1 MESEYMA
8 LAEAAKEI
16 KWLRLFLSELRYG
29 SPSKSTTL
37 NTDNQGTLALA
48 KNPVSHARSKHID
61 IRHHF
66 IRDTIADK
74 SVWLV
79 QYIPTEDMTAD
90 SLTKALGRRKHYC
103 CLTLMGMEV

>member
-1 MESEYMA
+1 V
-8 LAEAAKEI
+8 
-16 KWLRLFLSELRYG
+16 
-29 SPSKSTTL
+29 
-37 NTDNQGTLALA
+37 LALA

-74 SVWLV
+74 LVWL
-79 QYIPTEDMTAD
+79 QHIPTGDMTAD
-90 SLTKALGRRKHYC
+90 SLMKALGRQKHYC